1 VKVRGGWM
9 KLIATLYIYV
19 YKGKREKG
27 VTAAM
32 VWNILL
38 FEYPITWPV
47 SFYFMQIFISYF

>member
-1 VKVRGGWM
+1 M

-19 YKGKREKG
+19 YKIQGGKKEKG
-27 VTAAM
+27 MTAAR

-47 SFYFMQIFISYF
+47 SCYFMQIFISYF